1 MSTFKVPSSSVSSPS
16 VPHGISRRRALTLFG
31 AAAGFTLIYK
41 NGAIALPEGVSLY
54 TWEGRALGAPAKL
67 TLAHYDRAVAE
78 GIVTT
83 AVNEIERLERVF
95 SLHRA
100 NSKLSILNR
109 DGYIDAPGSD
119 LLSVLSNSIR
129 FGKQTDGAFDVTV
142 QPLWHLFSE
151 HFKLYQL
158 S

>member
-100 NSKLSILNR
+100 NSKLSIHVLSTK
-109 DGYIDAPGSD
+109 GPGSQAYCRYKFA
-119 LLSVLSNSIR
+119 SPSQCNFSHKPPVL
-129 FGKQTDGAFDVTV
+129 
-142 QPLWHLFSE
+142 
-151 HFKLYQL
+151 
-158 S
+158 